1 MRDSKQHTK
10 ASSLACIATAT
21 GALLALKSL
30 PEFRRGIRNAVRGYW
45 NGKLGDG
52 SQLAFVDALMTTIE
66 AGFPKAWKLGAA
78 ECGIKPADYTND
90 EKNELSSRV
99 NGQWIFASDFAGRIV
114 TKANGG
120 KLGAAFAA
128 SEIWI
133 ARYDEVRNA
142 ARVMAC
148 KDKPLEWVLGVAEHC
163 SSCVKLSGKVK
174 RASWWQTNGILPRQ
188 PGAAYLVCGGW
199 RCQCSLV
206 LTAKP
211 LSRGAMPRLP

>member
-1 MRDSKQHTK
+1 MTKQHTK
-10 ASSLACIATAT
+10 TSLACLATAI

-45 NGKLGDG
+45 TGAFD
-52 SQLAFVDALMTTIE
+52 QLTAVDAMMSAIE
-66 AGFPKAWKLGAA
+66 GGFPKAWKLGAA
-78 ECGIKPADYTND
+78 ECGIKLDDYTND
-90 EKNELSSRV
+90 EKNELQNRI
-99 NGQWIFASDFAGRIV
+99 NGQWVYVADFLARII

-120 KLGAAFAA
+120 KLDAAFVQ

-163 SSCVKLSGKVK
+163 DSCVKLSGKVK

-188 PGAAYLVCGGW
+188 PGAPYLICGGW